1 MADLKLL
8 LAPGTGAATAEF
20 DAILHRTEF
29 QSVDGR
35 ADRAVTL
42 FISGDIGAAE
52 DIVVE
57 YKDGNTW
64 RDCVV
69 DGNTLALNEDN
80 TILAIYAP
88 GKFRVNKPVTVNAVG
103 VLIY

>member
-1 MADLKLL
+1 MSDLKVL
-8 LAPGTGAATAEF
+8 LAPTVDAETAEF

-29 QSVDGR
+29 QSVDGK

-64 RDCVV
+64 RQCTVEGSD
-69 DGNTLALNEDN
+69 LALNEDN
-80 TILAIYAP
+80 TLLAIYAP
-88 GKFRVNKPVTVNAVG
+88 GKFRVNKPVTADPVG